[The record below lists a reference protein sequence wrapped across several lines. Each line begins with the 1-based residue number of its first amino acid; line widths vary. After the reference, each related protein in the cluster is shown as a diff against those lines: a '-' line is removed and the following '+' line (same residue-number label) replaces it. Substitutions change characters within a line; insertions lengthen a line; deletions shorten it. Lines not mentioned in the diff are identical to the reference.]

1 MQTRLSFAWAKLKL
15 SAKTLAWLL
24 LQWRYLLLAF
34 VVALL
39 FFELMY
45 WLFNLSVF
53 GIIMTS
59 GNVSISEK
67 ISVFFSPFDS
77 VAQASG
83 GYIFALMLLV
93 SLVQGVSIAAL
104 TYILRN
110 QKKVD
115 PNLVGGS
122 SIVGLLAV
130 LGLGCP
136 ACGTSLLTPIVAVFV
151 SGSAV
156 AVSEKI
162 MQVLLPFAL
171 AVGLYGLYVV
181 GLKVANTRVIQ
192 NGIEMQQKG

>member
-1 MQTRLSFAWAKLKL
+1 MQTKLRFFWVKLKL
-15 SAKTLAWLL
+15 SARTLGWLL
-24 LQWRYLLLAF
+24 LQWRYSLLAL

-45 WLFNLSVF
+45 WLFNLNVL
-53 GIIMTS
+53 GIILGS
-59 GNVSISEK
+59 GNVSLGEK
-67 ISVFFSPFDS
+67 LAVLMSPFHS

-83 GYIFALMLLV
+83 TYLFVLMLLV
-93 SLVQGVSIAAL
+93 SFVQGVAIAAL
-104 TYILRN
+104 TYIFRH

-122 SIVGLLAV
+122 SLVSLLAV

-136 ACGTSLLTPIVAVFV
+136 ACGTSLLTPIVAIFV

-171 AVGLYGLYVV
+171 LVGLYGLYVV
-181 GLKVANTRVIQ
+181 GLKAAGARVAA
-192 NGIEMQQKG
+192 NGVVSK